1 MSRGPRRR
9 WVIRQRPD
17 GGGEHGPVVV
27 VEAPHEGPVSLA
39 VQDGPVQLQPGEVER
54 LRQAL
59 ALARAVVIWDR
70 GRW

>member
-1 MSRGPRRR
+1 MSRGQRRR
-9 WVIRQRPD
+9 WVVRTRPHD
-17 GGGEHGPVVV
+17 GERGPVVV
-27 VEAPHEGPVSLA
+27 VEVPHDGPVTVA
-39 VQDGPVQLQPGEVER
+39 VQDGPVQLAPDEVER